1 MHYLFTHQLLY
12 HISEAKLNKLPK
24 RKQENMQENE
34 PPPSFLKVV

>member
-24 RKQENMQENE
+24 RNKKICKKMSLL
-34 PPPSFLKVV
+34 PHFSK